1 MPRDLVDPWDC
12 SQSYVLPEHVRA
24 NIPLRGSLGS
34 LGAHN
39 VARGLLVEICRATAA
54 TPAALHYAEAEP
66 FEEATGIRAVLV
78 TITATATLLDGT
90 SVVVTTRNR
99 QHPYDDRDDDWTIQ
113 LDGTPLTGESRRYP
127 PSPRFQGRLVAWT
140 LIARRRR

>member
-1 MPRDLVDPWDC
+1 MPDVVDPWDW
-12 SQSYVLPEHVRA
+12 SQSYFLPDHVRS

-34 LGAHN
+34 FGVYN

-54 TPAALHYAEAEP
+54 TPAALHYAEAEL
-66 FEEATGIRAVLV
+66 FEETTRHSAVLV
-78 TITATATLLDGT
+78 TITATATLPDGT
-90 SVVVTTRNR
+90 PTVVTTRNR

-113 LDGTPLTGESRRYP
+113 LDETVLTSENRRYP
-127 PSPRFQGRLVAWT
+127 PSPRFQGRLVAWS